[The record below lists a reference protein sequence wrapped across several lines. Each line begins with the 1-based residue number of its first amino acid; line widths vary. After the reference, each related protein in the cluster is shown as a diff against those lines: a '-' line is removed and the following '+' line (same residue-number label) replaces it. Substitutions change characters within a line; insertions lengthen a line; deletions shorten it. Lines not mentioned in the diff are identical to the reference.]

1 MAYQVDK
8 FNGTPLTSVEDGT
21 IDSTTDLRF
30 IGKNYAGYGEVQN
43 ENFLHLLENFANT
56 SAPPKT
62 ILGQIWYDSGNKK
75 LKFYDGTKFKVAGGA
90 EVSTT
95 APSNLAIGEFWWDSS
110 SKQLKAWSGT
120 EFVTVGPEA
129 SPDLG
134 TSSVVAQVVKDSP
147 GNNNHTI
154 LKLIAGG
161 KCVAIIN
168 QDDAFTLNSSVNPIT
183 DFSVI
188 KKGITLVNTNDSGVS
203 QNNHVFWGSASNAL
217 ALGGITADQF
227 LQKNAPE
234 PFANEVAFSD
244 NGFTVGDGNDLR
256 IRIENGDEVI
266 VENQL
271 GNAITIRITTP
282 GVTEVSRD
290 VAVFSNTGI
299 TPADTNI
306 YSLGTSLSRW
316 SNVYATS
323 MTANTFVGALTGAS
337 TGVHTGNV
345 VAVED
350 SQVLINATTKE
361 IGYNG
366 ASIFGN
372 LFGSVSGNVTGTAS
386 NASKLV
392 DKTPSI
398 TITPGTAEIPI
409 RDASGNIYANRFIGV
424 ADKAD
429 QVVVSGVYRSSSTA
443 ANANTI
449 AARDASGDIYANLF
463 QGTATAA
470 RYADLAEKYLADAE
484 YEVGT
489 VVSVG
494 GVAEVT
500 ACSWSQR
507 AVGVVSANPAF
518 MMNKDLE
525 GGTYIALKGRVPV
538 KVIGGVRKGD
548 RLVAAADDGCAVVC
562 TPLHE
567 TNVFAIALE
576 DSDEAG
582 VKLVEAVVL

>member
-62 ILGQIWYDSGNKK
+62 IVGQIWYDSGNKK
-75 LKFYDGTKFKVAGGA
+75 LKFYDGVKFKVAGGA

-95 APSNLAIGEFWWDSS
+95 APSNLAIGEFWWDSAT
-110 SKQLKAWSGT
+110 KQLKAWSGT

-134 TSSVVAQVVKDSP
+134 TSSVVAQVVADT
-147 GNNNHTI
+147 NNSNHTI

-168 QDDAFTLNSSVNPIT
+168 QDDAFTLNSTNPIT
-183 DFSVI
+183 DFTTV
-188 KKGITLVNTNDSGVS
+188 KKGITLVNTNASGVS
-203 QNNHVFWGSASNAL
+203 QNNHVFWGSASNSL
-217 ALGGITADQF
+217 ALNGIAADQF
-227 LQKNAPE
+227 LQKNNISA
-234 PFANEVAFSD
+234 FTDQVSLFSD
-244 NGFTVGDGNDLR
+244 NGFTLGDGNDLR
-256 IRIENGDEVI
+256 IRVENGDEVI

-282 GVTEVSRD
+282 GVTAVSRD
-290 VAVFSNTGI
+290 VAVFSNAGI
-299 TPADTNI
+299 APADTNI
-306 YSLGTSLSRW
+306 YSLGGNLARW
-316 SNVYATS
+316 ANVFATT

-345 VAVED
+345 VANSD
-350 SQVLINATTKE
+350 AQVLVNANTKE
-361 IGYNG
+361 IGYDG
-366 ASIFGN
+366 AVVRGN

-386 NASKLV
+386 NASKLA
-392 DKTPSI
+392 DKQASI
-398 TITPGTAEIPI
+398 TVTAATAEIPI
-409 RDASGNIYANRFIGV
+409 RDTNGNLYATRFIGT
-424 ADKAD
+424 ADKSD
-429 QVVVSGVYRSSSTA
+429 QLAVGGLYRTASTA

-449 AARDASGDIYANLF
+449 TSRDASGDIYANLF

-489 VVSVG
+489 VVVVG
-494 GVAEVT
+494 GEAEVT
-500 ACSWSQR
+500 ASSTGQR
-507 AVGVVSANPAF
+507 AIGVVSANPAF

-538 KVIGGVRKGD
+538 KVVGEVKKGD
-548 RLVAAADDGCAVVC
+548 RLIAAANGYAVVG
-562 TPLHE
+562 TSMHAGD
-567 TNVFAIALE
+567 VFAVALE
-576 DSDEAG
+576 SNDSAD